1 MKSESRAVCLR
12 FAPPTAGS
20 GEGSPW
26 SHPLEASFPIVADR
40 HVAVP
45 VQPPTPSQ
53 TAAPGTLHQM
63 LCKTVF
69 AILSISRLAVLA
81 RSCSYPHSSA
91 TIQPL
96 SRAVGDRP
104 RPLALV
110 HDLTVR
116 ATAVTTKSI
125 IACMACCVNSLALAI
140 ISA

>member
-53 TAAPGTLHQM
+53 TAAPGTLVLEAIH
-63 LCKTVF
+63 L
-69 AILSISRLAVLA
+69 AILCPSGSSVRTLAYTTGTTCPVP
-81 RSCSYPHSSA
+81 RSA
-91 TIQPL
+91 GMLPL
-96 SRAVGDRP
+96 QGQ
-104 RPLALV
+104 
-110 HDLTVR
+110 
-116 ATAVTTKSI
+116 
-125 IACMACCVNSLALAI
+125 
-140 ISA
+140 